1 MMTEIYAMS
10 AKSKLESSCISTLK
24 NSTASSATNKKRA
37 AEKIIEKKKL
47 EKKRALKRL

>member
-10 AKSKLESSCISTLK
+10 AKSKLESSCTSTLK
-24 NSTASSATNKKRA
+24 NSTATNKKRA